1 VIFTRRILVAGKLIA
16 AVLWTKGEN
25 HPLVKRVC
33 IDGKERFGDEA
44 TCAAIED
51 LAERITAFL
60 EGETVTVP
68 LGLADMDECGEFQR
82 SVLLLEC
89 TVPRGRITTYGRIAR
104 KLGSGA
110 RAVGNALAR
119 NPFPLII
126 PCHRAVKADLSIGG
140 FQGGTEMK
148 RTLLVMEGVIL
159 DTHGRIAES
168 NRVWDFSSENKEAL

>member
-1 VIFTRRILVAGKLIA
+1 MIFIRRILVAGKLAA
-16 AVLWTKGEN
+16 AVLWTTGES

-44 TCAAIED
+44 TCAAIDD
-51 LAERITAFL
+51 LAERITACL
-60 EGETVTVP
+60 NGETVKVP
-68 LGLADMDECGEFQR
+68 LDLADLDGCGTFQR

-126 PCHRAVKADLSIGG
+126 PCHRAVRADLSIGG

-148 RTLLVMEGVIL
+148 KTLLAMEGIIV
-159 DTHGRIAES
+159 DRSGRIAES
-168 NRVWDFSSENKEAL
+168 NRVWDFASTDKEAL